1 MCALGLKH
9 KFLVLLK
16 IKDRDSSTAL
26 RCCRNGKKIPPQ
38 RCAAVGME
46 YTQPRLQRHPAGAC
60 AGRYSAKREQGLPVN
75 PKPFAAKKIYSATLT
90 TRYQQRQ
97 TFVIFALYKF

>member
-1 MCALGLKH
+1 MWLCGL
-9 KFLVLLK
+9 
-16 IKDRDSSTAL
+16 L
-26 RCCRNGKKIPPQ
+26 RPRTLQDKKPPPP
-38 RCAAVGME
+38 
-46 YTQPRLQRHPAGAC
+46 QPRLQRHPAGAC
-60 AGRYSAKREQGLPVN
+60 AGRYSVKREQGLPVY

>member
-1 MCALGLKH
+1 MLLCGLRH
-9 KFLVLLK
+9 PGTLQ
-16 IKDRDSSTAL
+16 D
-26 RCCRNGKKIPPQ
+26 KKAPSP
-38 RCAAVGME
+38 
-46 YTQPRLQRHPAGAC
+46 QPRLKRHPAGAC
-60 AGRYSAKREQGLPVN
+60 AGRYSVKREQGLPVN